1 MNPNVEYQHPDKN
14 IRRFDF
20 DLYFSKEEQEKLKT
34 EYNPHNLSMDDLNLY
49 CFSALKDELDITNKK
64 HADLIRRLNAATQD
78 KYYWEIEKK

>member
-1 MNPNVEYQHPDKN
+1 
-14 IRRFDF
+14 
-20 DLYFSKEEQEKLKT
+20 
-34 EYNPHNLSMDDLNLY
+34 MDDLNLY